1 MSLAL
6 FFPFCSVCLSLV
18 SAALFFCFGRAV
30 CALLCPRIAHM
41 ASDNFKKNQN
51 DWEGAGKFLDE
62 TMRGGGG
69 AYNSTLLLIRA
80 RCFQQRGQVNSIN

>member
-1 MSLAL
+1 VSKKKVYKQLQRN
-6 FFPFCSVCLSLV
+6 FPNNT
-18 SAALFFCFGRAV
+18 A
-30 CALLCPRIAHM
+30 PEIMM
-41 ASDNFKKNQN
+41 ASDNLKTNLKKNQN